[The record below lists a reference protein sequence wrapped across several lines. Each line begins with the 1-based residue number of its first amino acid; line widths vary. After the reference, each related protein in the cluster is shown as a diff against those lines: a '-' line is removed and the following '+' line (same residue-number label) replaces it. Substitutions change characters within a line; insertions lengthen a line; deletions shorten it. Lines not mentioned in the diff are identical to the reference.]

1 METPHKSFFSI
12 FFYFVSVFFFYLGM
26 TSILTGASISDP
38 FAVASVGVIT
48 DFDLNGK
55 RASACSAKKVE
66 RRSTKKMKSSLGVS
80 LSRKIV

>member
-1 METPHKSFFSI
+1 METPHKSYFSNFFLISL
-12 FFYFVSVFFFYLGM
+12 VSFFYLGM
-26 TSILTGASISDP
+26 TSILTGESISDP